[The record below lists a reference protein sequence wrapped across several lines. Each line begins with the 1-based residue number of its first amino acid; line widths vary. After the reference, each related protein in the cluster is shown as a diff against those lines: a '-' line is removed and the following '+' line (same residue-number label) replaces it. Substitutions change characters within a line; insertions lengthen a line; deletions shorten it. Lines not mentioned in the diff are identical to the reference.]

1 MKKQKNQFRHY
12 YRVPL
17 TQLNKDNVEL
27 STPETDELLSKI
39 KSRKIINPNL
49 TEFKRPW
56 MKRGLVGV
64 MLAVAVLL
72 GSVSVYNYYQNNET
86 AVRVEYMKSTKTP
99 DLPFLT
105 VLNKFRIG
113 GHRAVLF
120 NYLGDNG
127 LTFVLY
133 DIDAKKV
140 VMEDVVNEDVAE
152 ANSVMAL
159 AQLMPDVL
167 KKNSNIKSIKQTA
180 TGFNIDKVSY
190 NIKMDGTNIRTVND
204 KSFKNHNVYFVAK
217 SFTDLIKRNNLDV
230 AKFKIQAVGDNAK
243 TKTYD
248 IVVSD
253 GKSGKILFQMT
264 RADKNDKNYGKI
276 SMNYYKAK

>member
-1 MKKQKNQFRHY
+1 MKQREKQFKHDNRK
-12 YRVPL
+12 PL
-17 TQLNKDNVEL
+17 TDKIQEL
-27 STPETDELLSKI
+27 HTPETDELLNKV
-39 KSRKIINPNL
+39 KSGNIINPNIHKI
-49 TEFKRPW
+49 KRPW
-56 MKRGLVGV
+56 IKRGLIGA

-86 AVRVEYMKSTKTP
+86 GVRVEYMKSTKTP
-99 DLPFLT
+99 DLPFLK
-105 VLNKFRIG
+105 VLNKFRLG

-127 LTFVLY
+127 LTFILY
-133 DIDAKKV
+133 DLDAKKV
-140 VMEDVVNEDVAE
+140 LMEDVVNEDVAE

-167 KKNSNIKSIKQTA
+167 KKSSNIKTIKQTT

-204 KSFKNHNVYFVAK
+204 KSFKNNNVYFVAK

-230 AKFKIQAVGDNAK
+230 TKFKIQAVGDNAK

-253 GKSGKILFQMT
+253 ASGGKILFQMT

>member
-1 MKKQKNQFRHY
+1 MKKQENQFRHY

-39 KSRKIINPNL
+39 KARKIINPNL

-56 MKRGLVGV
+56 IKRGLVGV
-64 MLAVAVLL
+64 ILAVAVLL

-105 VLNKFRIG
+105 VLNKFRLG
-113 GHRAVLF
+113 GHRVVLF

-253 GKSGKILFQMT
+253 GKRGKILFQMT

>member
-1 MKKQKNQFRHY
+1 MKQREKQFKHDNRK
-12 YRVPL
+12 PL
-17 TQLNKDNVEL
+17 SEKVQEL
-27 STPETDELLSKI
+27 HTPETDELLNKV
-39 KSRKIINPNL
+39 KSGNIINPNIH
-49 TEFKRPW
+49 KINRPW
-56 MKRGLVGV
+56 LKRGLVGA

-86 AVRVEYMKSTKTP
+86 GVRVEYMKSTKTP

-105 VLNKFRIG
+105 VLNKFRLG
-113 GHRAVLF
+113 RHRAVLF

-133 DIDAKKV
+133 DLDAKKV
-140 VMEDVVNEDVAE
+140 LMEDVVNEDVAE

-167 KKNSNIKSIKQTA
+167 KRNSNIKAIKQTT

-217 SFTDLIKRNNLDV
+217 SFTDLIKRNNLNV

-253 GKSGKILFQMT
+253 SKGGKILFQMT